1 MKRIGLFILLFLGLF
16 LNVEATS
23 VKEKWISGLNEV
35 KTGNEISLGFYMT
48 FDDVKRNTVDTNG
61 VLLVVYELIF
71 DDDVFTVTSISS
83 ETNEWDSS
91 IYIED
96 GKYYVLS
103 TVSDDNPLKN
113 KCIDN
118 VLFCGNYN
126 ATIKFYVKDT
136 DKKTS
141 SIKIGETQVGMF
153 KIKEDGQYNVE
164 DIIEVDDNFVKGL
177 DISIEKT
184 ESIITYEPES
194 IVQEDMPDTEKIIPT
209 TKKVESTKETTKVTT
224 TITKEDVKSKGYL
237 KYLEIENYKI
247 NFRKYKYNYNI
258 TVDKDVNEL
267 KIKTETEDELSS
279 YEIIGADN
287 LKESGYKVLIEVT
300 SNEEDV
306 TTYTINVKIKEN
318 NEIIKK
324 LKSTFRDN
332 KLFFII
338 VASVLFLI
346 IVAIIIIKVRY
357 NKKLDRALN
366 NF

>member
-153 KIKEDGQYNVE
+153 KI
-164 DIIEVDDNFVKGL
+164 
-177 DISIEKT
+177 S
-184 ESIITYEPES
+184 
-194 IVQEDMPDTEKIIPT
+194 
-209 TKKVESTKETTKVTT
+209 
-224 TITKEDVKSKGYL
+224 
-237 KYLEIENYKI
+237 
-247 NFRKYKYNYNI
+247 
-258 TVDKDVNEL
+258 
-267 KIKTETEDELSS
+267 
-279 YEIIGADN
+279 A
-287 LKESGYKVLIEVT
+287 T
-300 SNEEDV
+300 SP
-306 TTYTINVKIKEN
+306 I
-318 NEIIKK
+318 
-324 LKSTFRDN
+324 L
-332 KLFFII
+332 
-338 VASVLFLI
+338 
-346 IVAIIIIKVRY
+346 
-357 NKKLDRALN
+357 
-366 NF
+366 